1 MAYDRG
7 LREVGDGAFAYLQPD
22 GSWGWSNAGL
32 VTGGG
37 SSLLVDTLFDLALTR
52 QMLDTMAT
60 VTATAPIATVVNT
73 HANGDHCFGNQLV
86 ADQARVIMSRATA
99 HELTNVPASM
109 LASMQQAPGE
119 LGTVFRKMFGAFD
132 FSGIEVPPPDE
143 TFEGHLDVV
152 VGDRPVSL
160 VQLGPAHTD
169 GDVIVHLPDAGVVYT
184 GDLLFIDGTP
194 IAWAG
199 TMRNWIDA
207 VDAILAL
214 EPTAIVPGHGPVTD
228 AAGARK
234 VRDYLEM
241 LDREGRVRHAAGM
254 GPVEA
259 ARDIALG
266 EYAGWL
272 DHERVVVNM
281 ETLYREL
288 DPGRTPNPVPNLFI
302 EMGRLAGII

>member
-1 MAYDRG
+1 
-7 LREVGDGAFAYLQPD
+7 
-22 GSWGWSNAGL
+22 
-32 VTGGG
+32 
-37 SSLLVDTLFDLALTR
+37 
-52 QMLDTMAT
+52 
-60 VTATAPIATVVNT
+60 
-73 HANGDHCFGNQLV
+73 
-86 ADQARVIMSRATA
+86 MSRATA

-143 TFEGHLDVV
+143 TFERHLDVV

-199 TMRNWIDA
+199 TLRNWIDA

>member
-1 MAYDRG
+1 MAYERG
-7 LREVGDGAFAYLQPD
+7 LKEVADGAFAYLQPD

-32 VTGGG
+32 ITGGG

-60 VTATAPIATVVNT
+60 VTATSPIATVVNT

-86 ADQARVIMSRATA
+86 ADQARVVMSKATA
-99 HELTNVPASM
+99 HELTHVPASM
-109 LASMQQAPGE
+109 LAAMQQAPGE
-119 LGTVFRKMFGAFD
+119 LGTVFRKMFGPFD

-143 TFEGHLDVV
+143 TFEGRMEVV

-169 GDVIVHLPDAGVVYT
+169 GDVIVHVPDSGVVYT
-184 GDLLFIDGTP
+184 GDLLFIEGTP

-199 TMRNWIDA
+199 TLRNWMNA
-207 VDAILAL
+207 VDAIIAL
-214 EPTAIVPGHGPVTD
+214 EPTAIVPGHGPLTD
-228 AAGARK
+228 VAGARK

-241 LDREGRVRHAAGM
+241 IDTEGRKRHDAGM
-254 GPVEA
+254 TAVEA

-288 DPGRTPNPVPNLFI
+288 EPGRESTPVPALFI
-302 EMGRLAGII
+302 EMGKLAGIL